1 MSAHRL
7 FAFSCLAIA
16 LSIPLFAQSL
26 SSQDRTALSRAD
38 RVLTEEDG
46 GDLFVEA
53 SYLPKRLSEDR
64 QQGALHLLIDL
75 MDLPPA
81 TSVPGGEGSP
91 RRFRITLVL
100 EDQDGNTRL
109 HNDEIQ
115 PVLGPSTGFLSFES
129 EVELPAEVR
138 DVVALVEDLASRRW
152 GGAVIEEVDDEV
164 EIPDDA
170 VASIRPGVW
179 ALAGGD
185 GGAPPAV
192 ATSAPPPAAPSP
204 SAPAP
209 APQPSP
215 ATASAPAAAAAPA
228 LGPSSVLRL
237 LPPRGR
243 TLAGP
248 IEFEVLVADYAVN
261 KVQFLLDGT
270 PVLTDSKEP
279 FQTRIRLAGP
289 GKPQTVTAVALTADG
304 RRLGQDTLTVNEIS
318 RSFRVRLSEAGP
330 RAADGSL
337 EIEARAE
344 LPAGAQLAQIELY
357 ANDSQ
362 LARGAG
368 PIVRTRVAA
377 EVLAASAFLRATA
390 TLADGS
396 ATEDVRLLTE
406 GVLAESVE
414 VNLVEVYTVVTD
426 RDGRPVRELAPKDF
440 EVRLGGKP
448 QSLERASF
456 ATDVPLLLGLLV
468 DTSGS
473 MEFLL
478 PEAKQAAGQFLSQS
492 LGKIDRAFVVDF
504 SDRPRLRHRPS
515 GSVAELL
522 ASFRTFQAAGSTAL
536 YDALLFSLLE
546 FSSQPGRHAL
556 VALTD
561 GSDTH
566 SRSGPNKVIQYARRL
581 GVPVYLIVLGGER
594 AVTGTASLE
603 IEAIAKQTGGRLA
616 FPESVEELSSVYQ
629 QIQAELRSQYL
640 LTFYT
645 ERELS
650 PETLRSIKVD
660 VTGKGREARVV
671 VGMK

>member
-1 MSAHRL
+1 MSAHQ
-7 FAFSCLAIA
+7 AISAGCLV
-16 LSIPLFAQSL
+16 LSLSTPLLAQSL
-26 SSQDRTALSRAD
+26 SSLDRTALTRAD

-53 SYLPKRLSEDR
+53 GYLPKRLSEDR
-64 QQGALHLLIDL
+64 QQGTLHLLIDL
-75 MDLPPA
+75 ADLPPA
-81 TSVPGGEGSP
+81 TSVPGAGPSQ

-100 EDQDGNTRL
+100 EDKDGATRL
-109 HNDEIQ
+109 HHEEIQ
-115 PVLGPSTGFLSFES
+115 PTLPSNTGFLSFES

-138 DVVALVEDLASRRW
+138 DVVALVEELASHRW
-152 GGAVIEEVDDEV
+152 GGAVVEEVDEESEV
-164 EIPDDA
+164 PDDA

-185 GGAPPAV
+185 GGAPPAPTT
-192 ATSAPPPAAPSP
+192 ATAQAPSPGSAPGPTPQPAPAAAPATTPPAAP
-204 SAPAP
+204 
-209 APQPSP
+209 
-215 ATASAPAAAAAPA
+215 T

-237 LPPRGR
+237 LPPRSR
-243 TLAGP
+243 NLAGP
-248 IEFEVLVADYAVN
+248 IEFEVLAADYAVTQ
-261 KVQFLLDGT
+261 VQFLLDGT
-270 PVLTDSKEP
+270 AVLTDSKEP
-279 FQTRIRLAGP
+279 FQTRIRLTGP
-289 GKPQTVTAVALTADG
+289 GHPQTVTAVALTADG

-318 RSFRVRLSEAGP
+318 RNFRVRLVEAGP

-337 EIEARAE
+337 EVEARAE
-344 LPAGAQLAQIELY
+344 LPAGAQLARMELY
-357 ANDSQ
+357 ASDSR
-362 LARGAG
+362 LAGGAG
-368 PIVRTRVAA
+368 PAVRTRVTA

-390 TLADGS
+390 TLTDGS
-396 ATEDVRLLTE
+396 AVEDVRLLTE

-426 RDGRPVRELAPKDF
+426 RDGRPARDLSATDF
-440 EVRLGGKP
+440 RVKLGGKP
-448 QSLERASF
+448 QSLERASV
-456 ATDVPLLLGLLV
+456 ANDVPLLLGLLV

-492 LGKIDRAFVVDF
+492 LGRIDRAFVVDF

-515 GSVAELL
+515 GNVGELL

-536 YDALLFSLLE
+536 YDSLLFSLLE

-561 GSDTH
+561 GSDTQ

-581 GVPVYLIVLGGER
+581 GVPVYLIVLGGKR

-603 IEAIAKQTGGRLA
+603 IAALAKETGGRLA
-616 FPESVEELSSVYQ
+616 FPESVEELSGVYQ
-629 QIQAELRSQYL
+629 QIEEELRSQYL

-650 PETLRSIKVD
+650 PDTLRSIKVD
-660 VTGKGREARVV
+660 VNGKGRDARVV